1 MNSSDNK
8 IHEIHE
14 FSTGIQFEQRGN
26 SWVSTGFTGRYM
38 NSTIG
43 EIPKVVERSI
53 ANEEF
58 ALAEGSST
66 EKPAI
71 IARILGSGDDIWS
84 VIAVV
89 TRGRDEVGRSA
100 AFHRYFLCQG
110 DHKLRVILAWWEQNN
125 RPTFN
130 PL

>member
-1 MNSSDNK
+1 MNSSNK
-8 IHEIHE
+8 QEIHE
-14 FSTGIQFEQRGN
+14 FSTGIHFEQQGN
-26 SWVSTGFTGRYM
+26 SWIWIGFTIKYM
-38 NSTIG
+38 NSTMG
-43 EIPKVVERSI
+43 EEIPKVVERSI

-71 IARILGSGDDIWS
+71 IARILGSGNDIWS

-100 AFHRYFLCQG
+100 AFP
-110 DHKLRVILAWWEQNN
+110 VIFYVREIIN
-125 RPTFN
+125 
-130 PL
+130 